1 MRSSSGGQQGGETAE
16 NRCGQRSAERPWW
29 RGSSCKGKE
38 RALRPCR
45 VAVGGWS
52 RGQAVGS
59 LNMWVRGEAEKAGGG
74 SRYGDV
80 VVNDKNP
87 DRVLSKRA
95 LQQG

>member
-1 MRSSSGGQQGGETAE
+1 M
-16 NRCGQRSAERPWW
+16 
-29 RGSSCKGKE
+29 
-38 RALRPCR
+38 
-45 VAVGGWS
+45 AVGGWS

-80 VVNDKNP
+80 VVKDKNP